1 MAVLKVISAPKDKA
15 LAQKLIADLSIHG
28 HQSVD
33 TPDKAYSALVA
44 VMSPESL
51 DDEGVTAALME
62 ALDLGRHII
71 PITTA
76 AAPFTLPKWI
86 DHLSAL
92 DFGSGYPL
100 DALLAETD
108 RLTGSNAPRP
118 VKVLT
123 PSQRKANRRAGLVVS
138 AVAVLIFAMG
148 LYMVGV
154 LGLQRPDDEYDAI
167 ETERVDQRNTIIGP
181 TLEGF
186 LPRTTQ
192 EALEFPTTVE
202 ALPTRLRPFIQETAT
217 AEAGK

>member
-1 MAVLKVISAPKDKA
+1 MAVLKVIAAPKDRA
-15 LAQKLIADLSIHG
+15 LAQKLMADLSSRG
-28 HQSVD
+28 HQIAD
-33 TPDKAYSALVA
+33 TFDKSFSALVA
-44 VMSPESL
+44 VMSPEAL
-51 DDEGVTAALME
+51 DDEGVTVALAE

-71 PITTA
+71 PITTSA
-76 AAPFTLPKWI
+76 SPLTLPKWI
-86 DHLSAL
+86 DHLSTL
-92 DFGSGYPL
+92 DFSSDYPL
-100 DALLAETD
+100 DALLAEIE
-108 RLTGSNAPRP
+108 RLTGPNAPRP

-123 PSQRKANRRAGLVVS
+123 PSQRKANRRVGLVVS
-138 AVAVLIFAMG
+138 AVAVFIFAMG

-167 ETERVDQRNTIIGP
+167 ETERVEQRNTIIGP

-217 AEAGK
+217 AEAGQ